1 MENKMK
7 KLLPIIF
14 VLYSTQ
20 TYAFCLTPS
29 TFCHFNE
36 DSTECQIR
44 INSEY
49 NAYQNCLLRQEIE
62 QLRKNQR
69 TYTYIR

>member
-1 MENKMK
+1 MK
-7 KLLPIIF
+7 KLLPIILI
-14 VLYSTQ
+14 LYSTH
-20 TYAFCLTPS
+20 TYAYCLTPS
-29 TFCHFNE
+29 TFCPSNE